1 MNGAE
6 GDIPALWQDFPVGLT
21 VGYDLLSG
29 TVGTVF
35 KDAEVFCETGGNS
48 GGNGPGRWNFTRSA
62 GSTECVSVIIHLT
75 RDKKFQQRKQGVLLH
90 QLIPG
95 DTGFRKIP
103 GLHGE
108 VIKRRNNRKEQRNR
122 VFEKLI
128 SGLTMTAIAG
138 SLMVSAE
145 NAVNGFARI
154 RSWKKAKH
162 YATPS

>member
-95 DTGFRKIP
+95 DTGFRKISAC
-103 GLHGE
+103 HGRIAAIQLRE
-108 VIKRRNNRKEQRNR
+108 DVGIPCGQWISTDIAPAQAIVNAGVKIQIHRGRLMEHDDSLRGGQA
-122 VFEKLI
+122 VF
-128 SGLTMTAIAG
+128 
-138 SLMVSAE
+138 
-145 NAVNGFARI
+145 F
-154 RSWKKAKH
+154 
-162 YATPS
+162 